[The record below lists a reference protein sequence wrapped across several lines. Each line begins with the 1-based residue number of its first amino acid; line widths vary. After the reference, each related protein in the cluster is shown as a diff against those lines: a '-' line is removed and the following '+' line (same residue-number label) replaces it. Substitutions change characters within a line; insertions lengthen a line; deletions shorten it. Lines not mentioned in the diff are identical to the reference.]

1 MQIDVANAL
10 TQASDMQPRVLALVL
25 VPLLG
30 AGVTGCQTPR
40 EARIQAQA
48 AAFATFDAKSQELIR
63 QGLFDLGFT
72 REQVTM
78 SLGKPDRIT
87 QAQTAAG
94 PAETWVYKNVLAADR
109 RMLEIATARARE
121 RAAVS
126 ANSAPGAGKTA
137 AAARSEEPGIVD
149 GVHPGMPT
157 VHPGL
162 ATVSLDLVNGRVV
175 SVLVEG

>member
-1 MQIDVANAL
+1 
-10 TQASDMQPRVLALVL
+10 MQPRVLALVL
-25 VPLLG
+25 ISLLG
-30 AGVTGCQTPR
+30 PGMIGCQSPR
-40 EARIQAQA
+40 EARIQAHA
-48 AAFATFDAKSQELIR
+48 ASFATFDAKSQDLIR

-72 REQVTM
+72 REQVTL

-87 QAQTAAG
+87 HAQTAAG

-126 ANSAPGAGKTA
+126 AHSAPGAGKTA